1 MCLFSDLILWSAL
14 LAGTSSAKAQ
24 EAGSPA
30 SAKQAQH
37 AASLAGV
44 ETAPEAAAP
53 AAAEADEQAAAE
65 PAAVL
70 PGRVPLLCKGMTS
83 EQYAALQH
91 RRANKGPRKALAF
104 QYPPGRHIAPICIC
118 CKCELHLQTQYNTF
132 RLTWTVYSASARKPH
147 QA

>member
-1 MCLFSDLILWSAL
+1 MALL

-24 EAGSPA
+24 EAGSSA
-30 SAKQAQH
+30 SARQAQH
-37 AASLAGV
+37 AASQAGV
-44 ETAPEAAAP
+44 ETASEATTP

-91 RRANKGPRKALAF
+91 HRANKVPRKALAF
-104 QYPPGRHIAPICIC
+104 QYPPGRHIAPICAS
-118 CKCELHLQTQYNTF
+118 CKSNLQLQSHCSTTPFGLHGQ
-132 RLTWTVYSASARKPH
+132 SAFARKPH